1 MVHKGS
7 HLVMGI
13 CVSDDISEQHFTHR
27 HLRHD
32 VKPSNNIPQQSLI
45 FQKLHITYKL
55 QNLTMIR
62 NTTMSVRLI

>member
-1 MVHKGS
+1 MVHKSS

-32 VKPSNNIPQQSLI
+32 IKPLNNIPQQSLT
-45 FQKLHITYKL
+45 FQRLHIYTLTYI
-55 QNLTMIR
+55 TMIR
-62 NTTMSVRLI
+62 NMTMSVRLI